1 MSLYPD
7 YFCFACSKREPIES
21 STLKTCSKCG
31 LAQYCNKECQIK
43 GWTTHK
49 KTCGILKKAF
59 QRSEV
64 ATIWE
69 FAEISQSYH
78 VYEKIANSDLFAK
91 FEEYLVFAYLNLGN
105 MKKAGEVSRPWA
117 ARTGGTLF
125 YFLNQLAFNCLNIRN
140 LNNYAMISFN
150 AFYDGLVSNPEN
162 SSHYKVAK
170 CDVIMDHIEKYFKSY
185 PKTRVAAVE
194 ERCFQD
200 ISYIK
205 KLLCW
210 GGDGLKMDG
219 HHILTSYR
227 RYYFANHTR
236 DDVDVSKLLL
246 AYRLQTPRPEVPI
259 VRKEDQQV
267 VVFNLKLTLKHFCT
281 LDGGFFLNCIKRQN
295 NHEKIRE
302 TLLTFMNSFH
312 FDEIFYSKFKIP
324 KDAI

>member
-1 MSLYPD
+1 MPKSV
-7 YFCFACSKREPIES
+7 
-21 STLKTCSKCG
+21 
-31 LAQYCNKECQIK
+31 
-43 GWTTHK
+43 
-49 KTCGILKKAF
+49 KA
-59 QRSEV
+59 S
-64 ATIWE
+64 
-69 FAEISQSYH
+69 SYH
-78 VYEKIANSDLFAK
+78 VYEKLANSDLFAK